1 MKIKINQIFLPCH
14 TTHQNLLGRLL
25 GSAPHI
31 SRLSAMLDGGV
42 VVEAGIGDPHFLAVS
57 LASGR
62 GTTAHASRW
71 AP

>member
-1 MKIKINQIFLPCH
+1 M
-14 TTHQNLLGRLL
+14 
-25 GSAPHI
+25 
-31 SRLSAMLDGGV
+31 
-42 VVEAGIGDPHFLAVS
+42 VEAGMGDPQFLAAS